1 VGDCQCSSSYGSNHE
16 ETRRPA
22 EQRIAAAR
30 AQPTAERLHFVDLVG
45 LVLTQ
50 GAVGSV
56 RVAPNRLFLDLADAF
71 PDLHITVEDLIA
83 EGDRVVGRVTF
94 RGTHSKDFQGM
105 PATGKQIEMQVID
118 ILRVEDGKI
127 MERWGVADNLAMMQQ
142 LGAMPA

>member
-1 VGDCQCSSSYGSNHE
+1 
-16 ETRRPA
+16 
-22 EQRIAAAR
+22 
-30 AQPTAERLHFVDLVG
+30 
-45 LVLTQ
+45 
-50 GAVGSV
+50 
-56 RVAPNRLFLDLADAF
+56 
-71 PDLHITVEDLIA
+71 
-83 EGDRVVGRVTF
+83 VGRVTF